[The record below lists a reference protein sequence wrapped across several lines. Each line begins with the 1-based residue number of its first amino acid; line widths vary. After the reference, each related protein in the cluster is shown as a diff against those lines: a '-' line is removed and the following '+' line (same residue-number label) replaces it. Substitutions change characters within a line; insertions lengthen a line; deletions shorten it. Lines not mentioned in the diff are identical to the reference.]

1 MKTDEVIALE
11 IATLAEL
18 SKLAPQAGSC
28 GLVDNS
34 RNVINAQIDV
44 LAYHLDTDQVH
55 EAYAGKCPDDMFL
68 SLLHASDWTHGLLAT
83 DSDFLP
89 SLEWRDVVKYA
100 GGAELVDERA
110 QRALAVALDG
120 ELGAAV

>member
-1 MKTDEVIALE
+1 MKTYEVIALE

-18 SKLAPQAGSC
+18 TKLAPEVCSR
-28 GLVDNS
+28 GLQDNS

-44 LAYHLDTDQVH
+44 LAYRLDTDQVH

-68 SLLHASDWTHGLLAT
+68 SLLHASDWTHGLLAVNH
-83 DSDFLP
+83 DFPP
-89 SLEWRDVVKYA
+89 SLEWRDLVKYA
-100 GGAELVDERA
+100 DGAELVDERA

-120 ELGAAV
+120 ELVD